1 MWLVKAYSCSCIYAG
16 KRLLGRLLRVLF
28 PPESLADAH
37 GAVVADICSGDI
49 ELLYRFEC
57 AAYPAADK
65 IIAIHA

>member
-1 MWLVKAYSCSCIYAG
+1 V
-16 KRLLGRLLRVLF
+16 LGVLLRVLF

-49 ELLYRFEC
+49 ELLCRFEC